1 MSWHKKRIVSLLQHH
16 LQIFEVY
23 IFHVEG
29 KLLLFLEVGHSNQS
43 LMKPQVLIAVNNK
56 PLLVSSCVGRPPA

>member
-43 LMKPQVLIAVNNK
+43 LMKLKVVDEETEATN
-56 PLLVSSCVGRPPA
+56 PLS